1 MDAIKGIRIILITL
15 LVVVVAWIGLSF
27 YFRSSEV
34 DMNPNAQSYVL
45 PINPSFP
52 LSGFS
57 ALIDRV
63 EELPVQPEAF
73 LDLVTEE
80 TTD

>member
-15 LVVVVAWIGLSF
+15 LVVVVSWVGLSF

-34 DMNPNAQSYVL
+34 DMNPNAQSYVK
-45 PINPSFP
+45 PINASFS

-57 ALIDRV
+57 ALIDRLDK
-63 EELPVQPEAF
+63 LPVQPDIF
-73 LDLVTEE
+73 LDLVSEE
-80 TTD
+80 TTN